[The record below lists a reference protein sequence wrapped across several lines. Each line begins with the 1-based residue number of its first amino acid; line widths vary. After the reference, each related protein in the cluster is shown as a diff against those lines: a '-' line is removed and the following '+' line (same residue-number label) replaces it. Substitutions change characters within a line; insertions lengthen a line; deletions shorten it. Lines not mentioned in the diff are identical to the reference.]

1 MKGIRRAAAMCLTMT
16 LAVSTLFGNTAW
28 ADMPQKTERKKCVH
42 VHTEECYGEPDEE
55 ATSSQIG
62 EEPTECTH
70 VCTVESGCI
79 RNTAVSSG
87 TNEDDSETGPDE
99 EETNDQKD
107 SADKAENG
115 GKQKDSAD
123 KAEDDEKQEDAPSV
137 STPSDMEDTAVPGGT
152 VIPAVKSQIF
162 SWSWYDPEENLL
174 DGKLELN
181 GVTEEAQPSFEEVT
195 EYLPEAII
203 AQVGEK
209 SEVGGE
215 GEEKLLITGWT
226 CSEYVQDEEGRWP
239 LEGTYEFAAELP
251 EAYELAEDADAL
263 VVEVSVTGDQAALT
277 AVSGTAV
284 LHVSFK
290 AGKEAKDLYF
300 DGNNFSSYNNDVMD
314 LLKQNGIRV
323 TSSGKDRFQLIM
335 TKASIQNLQLSQ
347 GTWEIELNGSNV
359 LEGKGKYV
367 AGCGLRINDNVSATI
382 KAGTAPA
389 SLTAHNYPT
398 TGSSDGSCGI
408 QVAGSLTIESGTIEA
423 TAKAGSNSAPDSGA
437 ILVGTTGTLNI
448 NGGSVTAAGTGKK
461 GVYVRGNFQMTGG
474 SLTVTGSG
482 EPGIENV
489 GSFELSDGTIST
501 KSNSGGIGFLQGR
514 GSATIKAKELNTDR
528 LYINGDGSFTVAKG
542 GKVTSGSTTI
552 NSGTLTNAGEF
563 VSNGPFEKG
572 KYGTFNNTG
581 TISGS
586 GSLPDD
592 AKQTPDEIK
601 DYTKKISK
609 DYYKNMS
616 IDVPNLAAIQKPAN
630 AGNLQYELVEDTGS
644 DKGAGTIDKETGRLK
659 VTKAGVF
666 KIKVN
671 TQESGFYKEGEN
683 PVYITLTVNKAA
695 FPDSWNLTVTAASG
709 IYNGSKGYPAATI
722 STTGIPDGA
731 RYEYQLKNTNRTD
744 DLQEE
749 QWKSECPKIVN
760 VAESGQ
766 FVFVRVTVD
775 NYESKIFCSDNQ
787 TDITKRRFL
796 DTKVTLEPQT
806 VIYNGQSW
814 SPEIKV
820 VENWQGASGAEVDK
834 ADYTIQ
840 YWTYWTGTGNSEVT
854 ERKDAGTYTVHLIGQ
869 ENYTNESNGA
879 ILTIDKCKL
888 NARITGDSF
897 DKVYDGTTDI
907 TEEQNLSVQLYSDS
921 GIPDSQDVRA
931 DQVNLAYQSADVGE
945 HDIEAANITLAGD
958 NAKNYELTEN
968 SASVKGS
975 IIARDFASMTVSADP
990 LTYNGTEQKPQIL
1003 ASVETGLSNVSPD
1016 AVVFTYSKNGVD
1028 YQSEI
1033 PGFTDAG
1040 TYQVYVKAS
1049 MDNFNDAVK
1058 TVDVTVQQASSNS
1071 GSHSGGG
1078 KDSGGK
1084 DSSGKGSSGKGSS
1097 GKSSSGSSG
1106 TVTKDSQ
1113 KGYRSEEQG
1122 VITGASNQAV
1132 NDGYSHWIKDARGW
1146 WLRYS
1151 DGTWPMGNTGAFHW
1165 EKVNGRWWA
1174 FGADGYLSTGWL
1186 YDTLYQGWFYM
1197 DENQGM
1203 LTGWQFINGKW
1214 YYLNPSHDGS
1224 AGIMYSNRRTPD
1236 GWYVKEDGSWD
1247 EEAGR

>member
-1 MKGIRRAAAMCLTMT
+1 MKGIRRAAAVCLTMT

-79 RNTAVSSG
+79 RNTAASSG
-87 TNEDDSETGPDE
+87 TNEDDSETGPDD

-107 SADKAENG
+107 SADKAEN
-115 GKQKDSAD
+115 
-123 KAEDDEKQEDAPSV
+123 APSV
-137 STPSDMEDTAVPGGT
+137 STPSDMEDTTVPGGT

-174 DGKLELN
+174 DGKLELS

-203 AQVGEK
+203 AQVGEE
-209 SEVGGE
+209 SEAGK
-215 GEEKLLITGWT
+215 EEKLPITGWS
-226 CSEYVQDEEGRWP
+226 CNEYVQDEEGCWP

-251 EAYELAEDADAL
+251 EVYELAEDAEAL
-263 VVEVSVTGDQAALT
+263 VVEVSVTGDQAAMPVYDYNNVVLNVNFEEGEPPKGL
-277 AVSGTAV
+277 AYDESG
-284 LHVSFK
+284 
-290 AGKEAKDLYF
+290 
-300 DGNNFSSYNNDVMD
+300 FSSLNDDVMN
-314 LLKQNGIRV
+314 LLNDRGIEV
-323 TSSGKDRFQLIM
+323 TNSGENSFRLIM
-335 TKASIQNLQLSQ
+335 TDATTIQNLELSR
-347 GTWEIELNGSNV
+347 GTWEIVLNGSNV
-359 LEGKGKYV
+359 LEGKGKGV
-367 AGCGLRINDNVSATI
+367 GGVGLKIKENVRATI
-382 KAGTAPA
+382 KEGTAPA
-389 SLTAHNYPT
+389 SLTAKNYPT
-398 TGSSDGSCGI
+398 TGTSSDGSSGI
-408 QVAGSLTIESGTIEA
+408 AVEGNLTIESGTIEA
-423 TAKAGSNSAPDSGA
+423 TADGGKNSASFSGG
-437 ILVGTTGTLNI
+437 IVVGTRGILNI
-448 NGGSVTAAGTGKK
+448 TGGAVTAAGTGKN
-461 GVYVRGNFQMTGG
+461 GVFVRGNFRMKGG
-474 SLTVTGSG
+474 SLTATGSG
-482 EPGIENV
+482 KPGIENE
-489 GSFELSDGTIST
+489 GTFELSGGTIST

-514 GSATIKAKELNTDR
+514 GSVTIKANELNTDR
-528 LYINGDGSFTVAKG
+528 LNITGNSSFTVARG
-542 GKVTSGSTTI
+542 GKVTSGSTII
-552 NSGTLTNAGEF
+552 NSGTLTNEGEF
-563 VSNGPFEKG
+563 VSNGPFVKEENG
-572 KYGTFNNTG
+572 RFINTG
-581 TISGS
+581 TISGN

-592 AKQTPDEIK
+592 AKQTPDPIT
-601 DYTKKISK
+601 DYTAKISEN
-609 DYYKNMS
+609 YKENMS
-616 IDVPNLAAIQKPAN
+616 INVPSLAGIHKPVN
-630 AGNLQYELVEDTGS
+630 AGNLQYELAEYTGS
-644 DKGAGTIDKETGRLK
+644 DKGEGTINEETGQLTVK
-659 VTKAGVF
+659 KAGVF

-671 TQESGFYKEGEN
+671 TQASGLYEAGKN

-695 FPDSWNLTVTAASG
+695 FPDHWNLIVTATSG
-709 IYNGSKGYPAATI
+709 IYNGSKGYPAAAI
-722 STTGIPDGA
+722 SASSIPSGA
-731 RYEYQLKNTNRTD
+731 RYEYQLKRTNSTD
-744 DLQEE
+744 DLQED

-760 VAESGQ
+760 VAESDQ
-766 FVFVRVTVD
+766 YVFVRVTVD
-775 NYESKIFCSDNQ
+775 NYKPKIFCSGNQ
-787 TDITKRRFL
+787 TNITKRNFT
-796 DTKVTLEPQT
+796 DTKVTLEPET

-814 SPEIKV
+814 SPKIKV
-820 VENWQGASGAEVDK
+820 VENWQEASGDSVDR
-834 ADYTIQ
+834 ADYIIQ
-840 YWTYWTGTGNSEVT
+840 YWTYWTGTDNMIVT
-854 ERKDAGTYTVHLIGQ
+854 ERKDAGTYTVHLLGQ
-869 ENYTNESNGA
+869 GNYTYESNTA
-879 ILTIDKCKL
+879 IFTIDKCKL

-921 GIPDSQDVRA
+921 GTPDSQDVRA

-945 HDIEAANITLAGD
+945 HNIEAANITLAGD

-968 SASVKGS
+968 STSIKGS
-975 IIARDFASMTVSADP
+975 IVARDFASMTVSADP
-990 LTYNGTEQKPQIL
+990 LTYNGTEQKPQIH

-1058 TVDVTVQQASSNS
+1058 TVNVTVQQAPSSS

-1078 KDSGGK
+1078 
-1084 DSSGKGSSGKGSS
+1084 GKGSS

-1174 FGADGYLSTGWL
+1174 FGAEGYLSTGWI

-1214 YYLNPSHDGS
+1214 YYLNSNQDGS
-1224 AGIMYSNRRTPD
+1224 AGIMYSKRRTPD

>member
-1 MKGIRRAAAMCLTMT
+1 
-16 LAVSTLFGNTAW
+16 
-28 ADMPQKTERKKCVH
+28 MPQKTERKKCVH

-79 RNTAVSSG
+79 RNTAASSG
-87 TNEDDSETGPDE
+87 TNEDDSETGPDD
-99 EETNDQKD
+99 EETND
-107 SADKAENG
+107 
-115 GKQKDSAD
+115 QKDSAD

-137 STPSDMEDTAVPGGT
+137 STPSDMEDTTVPGGT

-174 DGKLELN
+174 DGKLELS

-195 EYLPEAII
+195 EYLPEAIV
-203 AQVGEK
+203 AQVGEE
-209 SEVGGE
+209 SEAGK
-215 GEEKLLITGWT
+215 EEKLSITGWS
-226 CSEYVQDEEGRWP
+226 CNEYVQDEEGRWP

-251 EAYELAEDADAL
+251 EAYELAEDAEAL

-277 AVSGTAV
+277 VYNPNNVV
-284 LHVSFK
+284 LNVNFEKGEPS
-290 AGKEAKDLYF
+290 KDLAY
-300 DGNNFSSYNNDVMD
+300 DESGFSSLNNNVMN
-314 LLKQNGIRV
+314 LLNDRGIEV
-323 TSSGKDRFQLIM
+323 TNSGENSFQLRM
-335 TKASIQNLQLSQ
+335 TNATTIQNLELSR
-347 GTWEIELNGSNV
+347 GTWEIVLNGSNV
-359 LEGKGKYV
+359 LEGKGKGV
-367 AGCGLRINDNVSATI
+367 GGVGLKIKENVRATI
-382 KAGTAPA
+382 KEGTAPA
-389 SLTAHNYPT
+389 SLTAKNSPT
-398 TGSSDGSCGI
+398 TGTSRDGSSGI
-408 QVAGSLTIESGTIEA
+408 AVEGNLTIESGTIEA
-423 TAKAGSNSAPDSGA
+423 TADGGENSASFSGGIVVGSN
-437 ILVGTTGTLNI
+437 GTLNI
-448 NGGSVTAAGTGKK
+448 NGGAVTAAGTGKN
-461 GVYVRGNFQMTGG
+461 GVFVRGNFRMKGG
-474 SLTVTGSG
+474 SLTATGSRK
-482 EPGIENV
+482 PGIENE
-489 GSFELSDGTIST
+489 GTFELLGGTIST
-501 KSNSGGIGFLQGR
+501 KSNSGGIGFLQGL
-514 GSATIKAKELNTDR
+514 GSVTIKANELNTDR
-528 LYINGDGSFTVAKG
+528 LNITGNSSFTVARG
-542 GKVTSGSTTI
+542 GKVTSESTII
-552 NSGTLTNAGEF
+552 NSGTLTNEGEF
-563 VSNGPFEKG
+563 VSNGPFVKEENG
-572 KYGTFNNTG
+572 RFINNG
-581 TISGS
+581 TISGT
-586 GSLPDD
+586 GSLPDGV
-592 AKQTPDEIK
+592 KQIPDTITVRKTEIIA
-601 DYTKKISK
+601 DYRN
-609 DYYKNMS
+609 NML
-616 IDVPNLAAIQKPAN
+616 IDVPSLAGIHQPDR
-630 AGNLQYELVEDTGS
+630 AGNLQYELAEYTGS
-644 DKGAGTIDKETGRLK
+644 DKGEGTIDKESGQLK
-659 VTKAGVF
+659 VDRAGVF
-666 KIKVN
+666 KIEVN
-671 TQESGFYKEGEN
+671 TQESGFYKAGEN
-683 PVYITLTVNKAA
+683 PVCITLTVNKAK
-695 FPDSWNLTVTAASG
+695 FPDSWNLSVTAASDEYRG
-709 IYNGSKGYPAATI
+709 AQGYPAAFI
-722 STTGIPDGA
+722 SASGIPSGA
-731 RYEYQLKNTNRTD
+731 RYEYQLKSTSSTD
-744 DLQEE
+744 DLQED

-775 NYESKIFCSDNQ
+775 NYKSKVFCSGNP
-787 TDITKRRFL
+787 TSIIKRRFA
-796 DTKVTLEPQT
+796 DTKVTLEPET

-820 VENWQGASGAEVDK
+820 VENWQGASEDEVDK
-834 ADYTIQ
+834 ADYTIKD
-840 YWTYWTGTGNSEVT
+840 WTYWTGTDNRIVK
-854 ERKDAGTYTVHLIGQ
+854 ERKDAGTYTVHLLGQ
-869 ENYTNESNGA
+869 GNYKNESNTA
-879 ILTIDKCKL
+879 IFTIDKCKL
-888 NARITGDSF
+888 NARITGGSF

-921 GIPDSQDVRA
+921 GTPDSQDVRA

-945 HDIEAANITLAGD
+945 HNIEAANITLAGD

-968 SASVKGS
+968 SASIKGS

-990 LTYNGTEQKPQIL
+990 LTYNGTEQKPQIH

-1049 MDNFNDAVK
+1049 MANFNDAVK
-1058 TVDVTVQQASSNS
+1058 TVDVTIQQASSNS

-1078 KDSGGK
+1078 KGSG
-1084 DSSGKGSSGKGSS
+1084 GKGSSGKGSS

-1132 NDGYSHWIKDARGW
+1132 NDGYSHWMKDARGW

>member
-1 MKGIRRAAAMCLTMT
+1 MKGIRRAAAVCLTMT

-79 RNTAVSSG
+79 RNTAASSG
-87 TNEDDSETGPDE
+87 TNEDDSETGPDD

-107 SADKAENG
+107 SADKAEN
-115 GKQKDSAD
+115 
-123 KAEDDEKQEDAPSV
+123 APSV
-137 STPSDMEDTAVPGGT
+137 STPSDMEDTTVPGGT

-174 DGKLELN
+174 DGKLELS

-203 AQVGEK
+203 AQVGEE
-209 SEVGGE
+209 SEAGK
-215 GEEKLLITGWT
+215 EEKLPITGWS
-226 CSEYVQDEEGRWP
+226 CNEYVQDEEGRWP
-239 LEGTYEFAAELP
+239 LEGTYEFKAELP
-251 EAYELAEDADAL
+251 EGYELAEGVDAL

-284 LHVSFK
+284 LNVNFESGKSFK
-290 AGKEAKDLYF
+290 SLYY
-300 DGNNFSSYNNDVMD
+300 DGENFSSVNNDVMD
-314 LLKQNGIRV
+314 LLNDCGIRV
-323 TSSGKDRFQLIM
+323 TSLGENSFRLIM
-335 TKASIQNLQLSQ
+335 TGASIQNLQLSQ
-347 GTWEIELNGSNV
+347 GTWEIVLNGSNV
-359 LEGKGKYV
+359 LEGKGKDV
-367 AGCGLRINDNVSATI
+367 SGCGLRINEHVSATI
-382 KAGTAPA
+382 KAGKAPA
-389 SLTAHNYPT
+389 SLTAKNSPT
-398 TGSSDGSCGI
+398 KGTSNDGSSGI
-408 QVAGSLTIESGTIEA
+408 AVAGNLTIESGTTIEA
-423 TAKAGSNSAPDSGA
+423 TADAAGKNSAPDSGA
-437 ILVGTTGTLNI
+437 IVVGSKGTLNI
-448 NGGSVTAAGTGKK
+448 NGGSVTAAGTGKN
-461 GVYVRGNFQMTGG
+461 GVHVRGGG
-474 SLTVTGSG
+474 EFRMAGGRLTVTGSG
-482 EPGIENV
+482 KPVIENV
-489 GSFELSDGTIST
+489 GNFNLSGGTIST
-501 KSNSGGIGFLQGR
+501 KSNSDGIGFLQSG
-514 GSATIKAKELNTDR
+514 GSATIQAQELITDR
-528 LYINGDGSFTVAKG
+528 LYINSSFTVASG
-542 GKVTSGSTTI
+542 GKVTSGSTI
-552 NSGTLTNAGEF
+552 IDSGTLTNEGEF
-563 VSNGPFEKG
+563 VSNGPFVKKEN
-572 KYGTFNNTG
+572 GTFINKG
-581 TISGS
+581 TISGN

-592 AKQTPDEIK
+592 AKQTPDPITVYTAEI
-601 DYTKKISK
+601 SEN
-609 DYYKNMS
+609 YKENMS
-616 IDVPNLAAIQKPAN
+616 INVPSLAGIHKPVN
-630 AGNLQYELVEDTGS
+630 AGNLQYELAEYTGS
-644 DKGAGTIDKETGRLK
+644 DKGEGTINEETGQLTVK
-659 VTKAGVF
+659 KAGVF

-671 TQESGFYKEGEN
+671 TQASGLYEAGEK

-695 FPDSWNLTVTAASG
+695 FPASWNLIVTATSG

-722 STTGIPDGA
+722 STTDIPDGA
-731 RYEYQLKNTNRTD
+731 RYEYQLKSTNSTD
-744 DLQEE
+744 DLQEDKWE
-749 QWKSECPKIVN
+749 SKCPKIVN

-766 FVFVRVTVD
+766 FVFVRVTVN
-775 NYESKIFCSDNQ
+775 NYESKVFCSDNR
-787 TDITKRRFL
+787 TSITERRFA
-796 DTKVTLEPQT
+796 DTKVTLEPEN

-814 SPEIKV
+814 NPEIKV
-820 VENWQGASGAEVDK
+820 VENWQGASRDEVNK
-834 ADYTIQ
+834 ADYTIK
-840 YWTYWTGTGNSEVT
+840 YWTYWTGTDNSIVT
-854 ERKDAGTYTVHLIGQ
+854 ERKDAGTYTVYLMGLG
-869 ENYTNESNGA
+869 NYTDELNTA
-879 ILTIDKCKL
+879 IFTIDKCKL
-888 NARITGDSF
+888 NARIIGGSF

-907 TEEQNLSVQLYSDS
+907 REEQNLSVQLYSDS
-921 GIPDSQDVRA
+921 GTPDSQDVRA

-945 HDIEAANITLAGD
+945 HNIEAANITLAGD

-968 SASVKGS
+968 STSIKGN
-975 IIARDFASMTVSADP
+975 IVARDFASMTVSADP
-990 LTYNGTEQKPQIL
+990 LTYNGTEQKPQIH

-1049 MDNFNDAVK
+1049 MANFNDAVK
-1058 TVDVTVQQASSNS
+1058 TVNVTVQKVSSSS

-1078 KDSGGK
+1078 
-1084 DSSGKGSSGKGSS
+1084 GKGSS

-1132 NDGYSHWIKDARGW
+1132 KDGSSHWIKDARGW

-1174 FGADGYLSTGWL
+1174 FGAEGYLSTGWI

-1214 YYLNPSHDGS
+1214 YYLNPNQDGS

>member
-1 MKGIRRAAAMCLTMT
+1 MKDIRRAAAVCLTMT

-79 RNTAVSSG
+79 RNTASSSG
-87 TNEDDSETGPDE
+87 TNEDDSETGPDD
-99 EETNDQKD
+99 EETND
-107 SADKAENG
+107 
-115 GKQKDSAD
+115 QKDSAD

-137 STPSDMEDTAVPGGT
+137 STPSDMEDTTVPSGT

-162 SWSWYDPEENLL
+162 SWSWYDLEENLL
-174 DGKLELN
+174 DGRLELS
-181 GVTEEAQPSFEEVT
+181 GVTEESQPSFEEVA
-195 EYLPEAII
+195 EYLPQAII
-203 AQVGEK
+203 AQVGEE

-215 GEEKLLITGWT
+215 EEGKIPITGWN
-226 CSEYVQDEEGRWP
+226 CNEYVQDEEGRWP

-251 EAYELAEDADAL
+251 EAYELAEDVDAL
-263 VVEVSVTGDQAALT
+263 VVEVSVTGDQVAMPV
-277 AVSGTAV
+277 VSGTPV
-284 LHVSFK
+284 LHVSFNSGEDSK
-290 AGKEAKDLYF
+290 SLYF
-300 DGNNFSSYNNDVMD
+300 DDHNFSSVNNDVMD
-314 LLKQNGIRV
+314 LLNDHGIEV
-323 TSSGKDRFQLIM
+323 TSSGENSFQLRM
-335 TKASIQNLQLSQ
+335 TNATIQNLELSR
-347 GTWEIELNGSNV
+347 GTWEIVLNGRNV
-359 LEGKGKYV
+359 LEGKGKGFS
-367 AGCGLRINDNVSATI
+367 GCGLRINDWTSATI
-382 KAGTAPA
+382 KAEPESA
-389 SLTAHNYPT
+389 SLKVQNYPT
-398 TGSSDGSCGI
+398 KKTRDDTSSAI
-408 QVAGSLTIESGTIEA
+408 VVAGSLTIESGTIEA
-423 TAKAGSNSAPDSGA
+423 AADAEQNSDPVSGA
-437 ILVGTTGTLNI
+437 IVVQRKGALNI
-448 NGGSVTAAGTGKK
+448 NGGSVTAAGTHKN
-461 GVYVRGNFQMTGG
+461 GVYVLGNFQMSGG
-474 SLTVTGSG
+474 RLTVTGSG
-482 EPGIENV
+482 KPGIENV
-489 GSFELSDGTIST
+489 GDFNLSDGTISA
-501 KSNSGGIGFLQGR
+501 KSNSGGIGFLQRG
-514 GSATIKAKELNTDR
+514 GSATIQAKELNTDR
-528 LYINGDGSFTVAKG
+528 LYINGNSSFTVARR

-552 NSGTLTNAGEF
+552 NSGTLTNEGEF
-563 VSNGPFEKG
+563 VSNGPFVKEKD
-572 KYGTFNNTG
+572 GTFINTG

-592 AKQTPDEIK
+592 AKQTPDPITG
-601 DYTKKISK
+601 YTAKISEN
-609 DYYKNMS
+609 YKENMS
-616 IDVPNLAAIQKPAN
+616 IDVKNLAAIQKPVK
-630 AGNLQYELVEDTGS
+630 AGNLQYELTEYTGS
-644 DKGAGTIDKETGRLK
+644 DKGEGTIDKETGHLT

-671 TQESGFYKEGEN
+671 TQASGFYKAGEN
-683 PVYITLTVNKAA
+683 PVDITLTVNKAK

-709 IYNGSKGYPAATI
+709 EYRGAQGYPAAAI
-722 STTGIPDGA
+722 SASGIPKGA
-731 RYEYQLKNTNRTD
+731 GYEYQLKRTKSTD
-744 DLQEE
+744 DLHED
-749 QWKSECPKIVN
+749 QWKSKCPKIVN

-775 NYESKIFCSDNQ
+775 NYESKIFCSGNQ
-787 TDITKRRFL
+787 TNITKRSFT
-796 DTKVTLEPQT
+796 DTKVTLEPET
-806 VIYNGQSW
+806 VIYNGQSRN
-814 SPEIKV
+814 PEIKV
-820 VENWQGASGAEVDK
+820 VENWQGASGDEVDK
-834 ADYTIQ
+834 ADYTIKD
-840 YWTYWTGTGNSEVT
+840 WTYWTGTDNRIVK
-854 ERKDAGTYTVHLIGQ
+854 ERKNAGTYTVSLLGQ
-869 ENYTNESNGA
+869 GNYTNESNKA

-888 NARITGDSF
+888 NARITGNSF

-907 TEEQNLSVQLYSDS
+907 REEQNLSVQLYSDS
-921 GIPDSQDVRA
+921 GTPDSQDVRA

-945 HDIEAANITLAGD
+945 HNIEAANITLAGD

-968 SASVKGS
+968 STSIKGN
-975 IIARDFASMTVSADP
+975 IVARDFASMTVSADS
-990 LTYNGTEQKPQIL
+990 LTYNGTEQKPQIH

-1058 TVDVTVQQASSNS
+1058 TVNVTVQQAPSSS

-1084 DSSGKGSSGKGSS
+1084 DSGGKGSS
-1097 GKSSSGSSG
+1097 GKSSSVSSG

-1174 FGADGYLSTGWL
+1174 FGAEGYLSTGWI

-1214 YYLNPSHDGS
+1214 YYLNSNQDGS
-1224 AGIMYSNRRTPD
+1224 AGIMYSKRRTPD

>member
-1 MKGIRRAAAMCLTMT
+1 MKSIRRAAAMCLTMT
-16 LAVSTLFGNTAW
+16 VAVSTLFGNTAW
-28 ADMPQKTERKKCVH
+28 ADMPQKTEKKKCVH

-79 RNTAVSSG
+79 RNTAASSG
-87 TNEDDSETGPDE
+87 TNEDDSETGPDD

-107 SADKAENG
+107 SADKAENA
-115 GKQKDSAD
+115 S
-123 KAEDDEKQEDAPSV
+123 SV
-137 STPSDMEDTAVPGGT
+137 STPSDMENTTIPGGT

-162 SWSWYDPEENLL
+162 SWSWYDLEENLL
-174 DGKLELN
+174 DGRLELS
-181 GVTEEAQPSFEEVT
+181 GVTEESQPSFEEVA
-195 EYLPEAII
+195 EYLPQAII
-203 AQVGEK
+203 AQVGEE

-215 GEEKLLITGWT
+215 EEGKIPITGWN
-226 CSEYVQDEEGRWP
+226 CNEYVQDEEGRWP

-251 EAYELAEDADAL
+251 EAYELAEDVDAL
-263 VVEVSVTGDQAALT
+263 VVEVSVTGDQVAMPV
-277 AVSGTAV
+277 VSGTPV
-284 LHVSFK
+284 LHVSFNSGEDSK
-290 AGKEAKDLYF
+290 SLYF
-300 DGNNFSSYNNDVMD
+300 DDHNFSSVNNDVMD
-314 LLKQNGIRV
+314 LLNDHGIEV
-323 TSSGKDRFQLIM
+323 TSSGENSFQLRM
-335 TKASIQNLQLSQ
+335 TNATIQNLELSR
-347 GTWEIELNGSNV
+347 GTWEIVLNGRNV
-359 LEGKGKYV
+359 LEGKGKGFS
-367 AGCGLRINDNVSATI
+367 GCGLRINDWTSATI
-382 KAGTAPA
+382 KAEPESA
-389 SLTAHNYPT
+389 SLKVQNYPT
-398 TGSSDGSCGI
+398 KKTRDDTSSAI
-408 QVAGSLTIESGTIEA
+408 VVAGSLTIESGTIEA
-423 TAKAGSNSAPDSGA
+423 AADAEQNSDPVSGA
-437 ILVGTTGTLNI
+437 IVVQRKGALNI
-448 NGGSVTAAGTGKK
+448 NGGSVTAAGTHKN
-461 GVYVRGNFQMTGG
+461 GVYVLGNFQMSGG
-474 SLTVTGSG
+474 RLTVTGSG
-482 EPGIENV
+482 KPGIENV
-489 GSFELSDGTIST
+489 GDFNLSDGTISA
-501 KSNSGGIGFLQGR
+501 KSNSGGIGFLQRG
-514 GSATIKAKELNTDR
+514 GSATIQAKELNTDR
-528 LYINGDGSFTVAKG
+528 LYINGNSSFTVARR

-552 NSGTLTNAGEF
+552 NSGTLTNEGEF
-563 VSNGPFEKG
+563 VSNGPFVKEKD
-572 KYGTFNNTG
+572 GTFINTG

-592 AKQTPDEIK
+592 AKQTPDPITG
-601 DYTKKISK
+601 YTAKISEN
-609 DYYKNMS
+609 YKENMS
-616 IDVPNLAAIQKPAN
+616 IDVKNLAAIQKPVK
-630 AGNLQYELVEDTGS
+630 AGNLQYELTEYTGS
-644 DKGAGTIDKETGRLK
+644 DKGEGTIDKETGHLT

-671 TQESGFYKEGEN
+671 TQASGFYKAGEN
-683 PVYITLTVNKAA
+683 PVDITLTVNKAK

-709 IYNGSKGYPAATI
+709 EYRGAQGYPAAAI
-722 STTGIPDGA
+722 SASGIPKGA
-731 RYEYQLKNTNRTD
+731 GYEYQLKRTKSTD
-744 DLQEE
+744 DLHED
-749 QWKSECPKIVN
+749 QWKSKCPKIVN

-775 NYESKIFCSDNQ
+775 NYESKIFCSGNQ
-787 TDITKRRFL
+787 TNITKRSFT
-796 DTKVTLEPQT
+796 DTKVTLEPET
-806 VIYNGQSW
+806 VIYNGQSRN
-814 SPEIKV
+814 PEIKV
-820 VENWQGASGAEVDK
+820 VENWQGASGDEVDK
-834 ADYTIQ
+834 ADYTIKD
-840 YWTYWTGTGNSEVT
+840 WTYWTGTDNRIVK
-854 ERKDAGTYTVHLIGQ
+854 ERKNAGTYTVSLLGQ
-869 ENYTNESNGA
+869 GNYTNESNKA

-888 NARITGDSF
+888 NARITGNSF

-907 TEEQNLSVQLYSDS
+907 REEQNLSVQLYSDS
-921 GIPDSQDVRA
+921 GTPDSQDVRA

-945 HDIEAANITLAGD
+945 HNIEAANITLAGD

-968 SASVKGS
+968 STSIKGN
-975 IIARDFASMTVSADP
+975 IVARDFASMTVSADS
-990 LTYNGTEQKPQIL
+990 LTYNGTEQKPQIH

-1058 TVDVTVQQASSNS
+1058 TVNVTVQQAPSSS

-1084 DSSGKGSSGKGSS
+1084 DSGGKGSS
-1097 GKSSSGSSG
+1097 GKSSSVSSG

-1174 FGADGYLSTGWL
+1174 FGAEGYLSTGWI

-1214 YYLNPSHDGS
+1214 YYLNSNQDGS
-1224 AGIMYSNRRTPD
+1224 AGIMYSKRRTPD

>member
-1 MKGIRRAAAMCLTMT
+1 MKGIRRAAAVCLTMT

-28 ADMPQKTERKKCVH
+28 ADMPQKMEKKKCVH

-70 VCTVESGCI
+70 VCSVESGCI

-87 TNEDDSETGPDE
+87 MNEDDSETGPDD
-99 EETNDQKD
+99 EETNDQK
-107 SADKAENG
+107 N
-115 GKQKDSAD
+115 SAD
-123 KAEDDEKQEDAPSV
+123 KAEDDEKQENAPSV
-137 STPSDMEDTAVPGGT
+137 STPSDMEDTTVPGGT

-174 DGKLELN
+174 DGKLELS

-203 AQVGEK
+203 AQI
-209 SEVGGE
+209 
-215 GEEKLLITGWT
+215 GEESKAGKEGKLPITGWT
-226 CSEYVQDEEGRWP
+226 CNEYVQDEEGRWP

-251 EAYELAEDADAL
+251 EAYELAEDVEAP

-277 AVSGTAV
+277 AYDPRNVV
-284 LHVSFK
+284 LNVNFIEGETFK
-290 AGKEAKDLYF
+290 SLAYNGSE
-300 DGNNFSSYNNDVMD
+300 FSSYKNDVMN
-314 LLKQNGIRV
+314 LLNQNGITV
-323 TSSGKDRFQLIM
+323 TSLGNDSFQLIM
-335 TKASIQNLQLSQ
+335 TNASIQNLELSR
-347 GTWEIELNGSNV
+347 GTWKIVLNESNV
-359 LEGKGKYV
+359 LKGKGTEV
-367 AGCGLRINDNVSATI
+367 GGVGLKIKENVRATI
-382 KAGTAPA
+382 KAGTASA
-389 SLTAHNYPT
+389 SLTVKNSPT
-398 TGSSDGSCGI
+398 TSTSRDASSGI
-408 QVAGSLTIESGTIEA
+408 VVAGSLTIESGTIEA
-423 TAKAGSNSAPDSGA
+423 AAYAEQNSEPVSGA
-437 ILVGTTGTLNI
+437 IVVQSNGTLNI
-448 NGGSVTAAGTGKK
+448 NGGSVTATGTHKN
-461 GVYVRGNFQMTGG
+461 GVYVLNNFQMTGG
-474 SLTVTGSG
+474 SLKVTGSG
-482 EPGIENV
+482 KPGIENV
-489 GSFELSDGTIST
+489 GSFELSGGTIST
-501 KSNSGGIGFLQGR
+501 KSNSDGIGFLQGR
-514 GSATIKAKELNTDR
+514 GSVTIKAKELNTDR
-528 LYINGDGSFTVAKG
+528 LYITGDSSFTVASV
-542 GKVTSGSTTI
+542 GKVTSESTII
-552 NSGTLTNAGEF
+552 NSGTLINEGEF
-563 VSNGPFEKG
+563 VSNGPFVKNEKG
-572 KYGTFNNTG
+572 TFINKG

-592 AKQTPDEIK
+592 AKQTPDPITVYTAEI
-601 DYTKKISK
+601 SEN
-609 DYYKNMS
+609 YKENRS
-616 IDVPNLAAIQKPAN
+616 IDVKNLAAIQKPVK
-630 AGNLQYELVEDTGS
+630 AGNLQYELAEYTGS
-644 DKGAGTIDKETGRLK
+644 DKGEGTIDKETGHLT

-671 TQESGFYKEGEN
+671 TQASGFYKAGEN
-683 PVYITLTVNKAA
+683 PVDITLTVNKAA
-695 FPDSWNLTVTAASG
+695 FPDHWNLIVTAASG
-709 IYNGSKGYPAATI
+709 IYNGSKGYPAADI
-722 STTGIPDGA
+722 SASSIPSDA
-731 RYEYQLKNTNRTD
+731 KYEYQLKSTNRKD
-744 DLQEE
+744 DLQED

-760 VAESGQ
+760 VAESDQ
-766 FVFVRVTVD
+766 YVFVRVTVD
-775 NYESKIFCSDNQ
+775 NYKPKIFCSGNQ
-787 TDITKRRFL
+787 TNITKRNFT
-796 DTKVTLEPQT
+796 DTKVTLEPET

-814 SPEIKV
+814 SPKIKV
-820 VENWQGASGAEVDK
+820 VENWQETSGDEVNK
-834 ADYTIQ
+834 ADYTIK
-840 YWTYWTGTGNSEVT
+840 YWTYWTGTDNSIVR
-854 ERKDAGTYTVHLIGQ
+854 ERKDAGTYTVHLLGQ
-869 ENYTNESNGA
+869 GNYKNESNTA
-879 ILTIDKCKL
+879 IFTIDKCKL
-888 NARITGDSF
+888 NARITGYSF

-921 GIPDSQDVRA
+921 GTPDSQDVRA

-945 HDIEAANITLAGD
+945 HNIEAANITLAGD

-968 SASVKGS
+968 STSIKGN
-975 IIARDFASMTVSADP
+975 IVARDFASMTVSADP
-990 LTYNGTEQKPQIL
+990 LTYNGTEQKPQIH

-1016 AVVFTYSKNGVD
+1016 AVVFTYSKNGVG

-1049 MDNFNDAVK
+1049 MTNFNDAVK
-1058 TVDVTVQQASSNS
+1058 TVNVTVQQAPSSS

-1078 KDSGGK
+1078 
-1084 DSSGKGSSGKGSS
+1084 GKGSS

-1174 FGADGYLSTGWL
+1174 FGAEGYLSTGWI

-1214 YYLNPSHDGS
+1214 YYLNSNHDGS

>member
-1 MKGIRRAAAMCLTMT
+1 MKGIRRAAAVCLTMT

-107 SADKAENG
+107 SADKAENV
-115 GKQKDSAD
+115 
-123 KAEDDEKQEDAPSV
+123 PSV
-137 STPSDMEDTAVPGGT
+137 STPSDMEDTTVPSGT

-203 AQVGEK
+203 AQVGEE
-209 SEVGGE
+209 SEAGK
-215 GEEKLLITGWT
+215 EEKLPIAGWS
-226 CSEYVQDEEGRWP
+226 CNEYVQDEEGCWP

-251 EAYELAEDADAL
+251 EAYELAEDVETL
-263 VVEVSVTGDQAALT
+263 VVEVSVTGDQAAMP
-277 AVSGTAV
+277 VVNPYAV
-284 LHVSFK
+284 LNVSFNPSEGSK
-290 AGKEAKDLYF
+290 SLYF
-300 DGNNFSSYNNDVMD
+300 DGKNFSSVNSDVMK
-314 LLKQNGIRV
+314 LLNDNGIKVKV
-323 TSSGKDRFQLIM
+323 TSSGEDRFQLIM
-335 TKASIQNLQLSQ
+335 MNATIQNLELSR
-347 GTWEIELNGSNV
+347 GTWEIVLNGSNE
-359 LEGKGKYV
+359 LEGKGKDFS
-367 AGCGLRINDNVSATI
+367 GCGLRINDYVSATI
-382 KAGTAPA
+382 KAEPESA
-389 SLTAHNYPT
+389 SLKVQNYPT
-398 TGSSDGSCGI
+398 KKTSKDTSSGI
-408 QVAGSLTIESGTIEA
+408 VVAGSLTIESGTIEA
-423 TAKAGSNSAPDSGA
+423 AAYAEQNSEPVSGA
-437 ILVGTTGTLNI
+437 IVVQSNGTLNI
-448 NGGSVTAAGTGKK
+448 NGGSVTATGTHKN
-461 GVYVRGNFQMTGG
+461 GVYVLNNFQMTGG
-474 SLTVTGSG
+474 SLKVTGSG
-482 EPGIENV
+482 KPGIENV
-489 GSFELSDGTIST
+489 GSFELSGGTIST
-501 KSNSGGIGFLQGR
+501 KSNSDGIGFLQGR
-514 GSATIKAKELNTDR
+514 GSVTIKAKELNTDR
-528 LYINGDGSFTVAKG
+528 LYITGDSSFTVASV
-542 GKVTSGSTTI
+542 GKVTSESTII
-552 NSGTLTNAGEF
+552 NSGTLINEGEF
-563 VSNGPFEKG
+563 VSNGPFVKNEKG
-572 KYGTFNNTG
+572 TFINKG

-592 AKQTPDEIK
+592 AKQTPDPITVYTAEI
-601 DYTKKISK
+601 SEN
-609 DYYKNMS
+609 YKENRS
-616 IDVPNLAAIQKPAN
+616 IDVKNLAAIQKPVK
-630 AGNLQYELVEDTGS
+630 AGNLQYELAEYTGS
-644 DKGAGTIDKETGRLK
+644 DKGEGTIDKETGHLT

-671 TQESGFYKEGEN
+671 TQASGFYKAGEN
-683 PVYITLTVNKAA
+683 PVDITLTVNKAA
-695 FPDSWNLTVTAASG
+695 FPDHWNLIVTAASG
-709 IYNGSKGYPAATI
+709 IYNGSKGYPAADI
-722 STTGIPDGA
+722 SASSIPSDA
-731 RYEYQLKNTNRTD
+731 KYEYQLKSTNRKD
-744 DLQEE
+744 DLQED

-760 VAESGQ
+760 VAESDQ
-766 FVFVRVTVD
+766 YVFVRVTVD
-775 NYESKIFCSDNQ
+775 NYKPKIFCSGNQ
-787 TDITKRRFL
+787 TNITKRNFT
-796 DTKVTLEPQT
+796 DTKVTLEPET

-814 SPEIKV
+814 SPKIKV
-820 VENWQGASGAEVDK
+820 VENWQGASGNEVDT

-840 YWTYWTGTGNSEVT
+840 YWTYWTGTYNKEVT
-854 ERKDAGTYTVHLIGQ
+854 ERKDAGTYTVWLMGKNK
-869 ENYTNESNGA
+869 NYWANNTTASF
-879 ILTIDKCKL
+879 TIDKCKL
-888 NARITGDSF
+888 KARITGNSF

-921 GIPDSQDVRA
+921 STPDSQDVRA

-945 HDIEAANITLAGD
+945 HNIEAANITLAGD

-968 SASVKGS
+968 STSIKGN
-975 IIARDFASMTVSADP
+975 IVARDFASMTVSADP
-990 LTYNGTEQKPQIL
+990 LTYNGTEQKPQIH

-1049 MDNFNDAVK
+1049 MANFNDAVK
-1058 TVDVTVQQASSNS
+1058 TVNVTVQKVSSSS

-1078 KDSGGK
+1078 
-1084 DSSGKGSSGKGSS
+1084 GKGSS

-1174 FGADGYLSTGWL
+1174 FGAEGYLSTGWI

-1214 YYLNPSHDGS
+1214 YYLNSNQDGS
-1224 AGIMYSNRRTPD
+1224 AGIMYSKRRTPD

>member
-1 MKGIRRAAAMCLTMT
+1 MKGIRRAAAVCLTMT

-79 RNTAVSSG
+79 RNIAASSG
-87 TNEDDSETGPDE
+87 TNEDDSETGPDD

-107 SADKAENG
+107 SADKAEN
-115 GKQKDSAD
+115 
-123 KAEDDEKQEDAPSV
+123 APSV
-137 STPSDMEDTAVPGGT
+137 STPSDMEDTTVPGGT

-174 DGKLELN
+174 DGKLELS

-203 AQVGEK
+203 AQVGEE
-209 SEVGGE
+209 SEAGK
-215 GEEKLLITGWT
+215 EEKLPIAGWS
-226 CSEYVQDEEGRWP
+226 CNEYVQDEEGCWP

-251 EAYELAEDADAL
+251 EAYELAEDVETL
-263 VVEVSVTGDQAALT
+263 VVEVSVTGDQAAMP
-277 AVSGTAV
+277 VVNPYAV
-284 LHVSFK
+284 LNVSFNPSEGSK
-290 AGKEAKDLYF
+290 SLYF
-300 DGNNFSSYNNDVMD
+300 DGKNFSSVNSDVMK
-314 LLKQNGIRV
+314 LLNDNGIKVKV
-323 TSSGKDRFQLIM
+323 TSSGEDRFQLIM
-335 TKASIQNLQLSQ
+335 TNATIQNLELSR
-347 GTWEIELNGSNV
+347 GTWEIVLNGSNE
-359 LEGKGKYV
+359 LEGKGKDFS
-367 AGCGLRINDNVSATI
+367 GCGLRINDYVSATI
-382 KAGTAPA
+382 KAEPESA
-389 SLTAHNYPT
+389 SLKVQNYPT
-398 TGSSDGSCGI
+398 KKTSKDTSSGI
-408 QVAGSLTIESGTIEA
+408 VVAGSLTIESGTIEA
-423 TAKAGSNSAPDSGA
+423 AAYAEQNSEPVSGA
-437 ILVGTTGTLNI
+437 IVVQSKGTLNI
-448 NGGSVTAAGTGKK
+448 RGGSVTAAGTHKN
-461 GVYVRGNFQMTGG
+461 GVYVLNNFQMTGG
-474 SLTVTGSG
+474 SLKVTGSG
-482 EPGIENV
+482 KPGIENV
-489 GSFELSDGTIST
+489 GNFNLSGGTIST
-501 KSNSGGIGFLQGR
+501 KSNSDGIGFLQRG
-514 GSATIKAKELNTDR
+514 GSATIQAKELNTDR
-528 LYINGDGSFTVAKG
+528 LYINGNSSFTVARG
-542 GKVTSGSTTI
+542 GKVTSGSTRI
-552 NSGTLTNAGEF
+552 DSGTLINAGEF

-572 KYGTFNNTG
+572 TYGTFNNTG

-592 AKQTPDEIK
+592 VKQIPDNITVYTAEISA
-601 DYTKKISK
+601 DYR
-609 DYYKNMS
+609 DNMS
-616 IDVPNLAAIQKPAN
+616 INVQNLAAIQKPVN
-630 AGNLQYELVEDTGS
+630 AGNLQYELAEYTGS
-644 DKGAGTIDKETGRLK
+644 DKGEGTIDKETGLLT

-671 TQESGFYKEGEN
+671 TQASGFYKAGEN
-683 PVYITLTVNKAA
+683 PVCITLTVNKAK
-695 FPDSWNLTVTAASG
+695 FPASWNLIVTATSG

-722 STTGIPDGA
+722 STTDIPDGA
-731 RYEYQLKNTNRTD
+731 RYEYQLKSTKSTD
-744 DLQEE
+744 DLRED

-760 VAESGQ
+760 VAESDQ
-766 FVFVRVTVD
+766 FVFVRVTVN
-775 NYESKIFCSDNQ
+775 NYESKVFCSDNR
-787 TDITKRRFL
+787 TSITKRRFA
-796 DTKVTLEPQT
+796 DTKVTLEPEN

-814 SPEIKV
+814 EPKIKV
-820 VENWQGASGAEVDK
+820 VENWQGASRDEVDK
-834 ADYTIQ
+834 ADYTIKD
-840 YWTYWTGTGNSEVT
+840 WTYWTGTDNMIVK
-854 ERKDAGTYTVHLIGQ
+854 ERKNAGTYTVSLLGQ
-869 ENYTNESNGA
+869 GNYTNESNKA

-888 NARITGDSF
+888 NARITGNSF

-907 TEEQNLSVQLYSDS
+907 REEQNLSVQLYSDS
-921 GIPDSQDVRA
+921 GTPDSQDVRA

-945 HDIEAANITLAGD
+945 HNIEAANITLAGD

-968 SASVKGS
+968 STSIKGN
-975 IIARDFASMTVSADP
+975 IVARDFASMTVSADP
-990 LTYNGTEQKPQIL
+990 LTYNGTEQKPQIH

-1049 MDNFNDAVK
+1049 MANFNDAVK
-1058 TVDVTVQQASSNS
+1058 TVNVTVQKVSSSS

-1078 KDSGGK
+1078 KGSGGK
-1084 DSSGKGSSGKGSS
+1084 GSGGKGSS
-1097 GKSSSGSSG
+1097 GKSSSVSSG

-1174 FGADGYLSTGWL
+1174 FGAEGYLSTGWI

-1214 YYLNPSHDGS
+1214 YYLNSNQDGS
-1224 AGIMYSNRRTPD
+1224 AGIMYSKRRTPD

>member
-1 MKGIRRAAAMCLTMT
+1 MKDIRRAAAVCLTMT

-79 RNTAVSSG
+79 RNTASSSG
-87 TNEDDSETGPDE
+87 TNEDDSETGPDD
-99 EETNDQKD
+99 EETND
-107 SADKAENG
+107 
-115 GKQKDSAD
+115 QKDSAD

-137 STPSDMEDTAVPGGT
+137 STPSDMEDTTVPGGT

-174 DGKLELN
+174 DGKLELS

-195 EYLPEAII
+195 EYLPEAIV
-203 AQVGEK
+203 AQVGEE
-209 SEVGGE
+209 SEAGK
-215 GEEKLLITGWT
+215 EEKLSITGWS
-226 CSEYVQDEEGRWP
+226 CNEYVQDEEGRWP

-251 EAYELAEDADAL
+251 EAYELAEDAEAL

-277 AVSGTAV
+277 VYNPNNVVLNVNFEKGEPSKGLAYDESG
-284 LHVSFK
+284 
-290 AGKEAKDLYF
+290 
-300 DGNNFSSYNNDVMD
+300 FSSYKNDVMD
-314 LLKQNGIRV
+314 LLNQHNIRV
-323 TSSGKDRFQLIM
+323 TSLENDRFRLIM
-335 TKASIQNLQLSQ
+335 TGASIQNLELSR
-347 GTWEIELNGSNV
+347 GTWEIVLNGSNV
-359 LEGKGKYV
+359 LEGEGKGV
-367 AGCGLRINDNVSATI
+367 GGVGLKIKENVSATI
-382 KAGTAPA
+382 KEGTAPA
-389 SLTAHNYPT
+389 SLTAKNSPT
-398 TGSSDGSCGI
+398 TGTSRDGSSGI
-408 QVAGSLTIESGTIEA
+408 AVEGNLTIESGTIEA
-423 TAKAGSNSAPDSGA
+423 TAYAGNNSAPFSGG
-437 ILVGTTGTLNI
+437 IVVGKTGNLNI
-448 NGGSVTAAGTGKK
+448 RGGAVTATGTGKN
-461 GVYVRGNFQMTGG
+461 GVFVRGNFRMTGG
-474 SLTVTGSG
+474 SLTATGSG
-482 EPGIENV
+482 KPGIENE
-489 GSFELSDGTIST
+489 GTFELSGGTIST
-501 KSNSGGIGFLQGR
+501 KSNSGGIGFLQGL
-514 GSATIKAKELNTDR
+514 GSVTIKANELNTDR
-528 LYINGDGSFTVAKG
+528 LNITGNSSFTVARG
-542 GKVTSGSTTI
+542 GKVTSESTII
-552 NSGTLTNAGEF
+552 NSGTLTNEGEF
-563 VSNGPFEKG
+563 VSNGPFVKEENG
-572 KYGTFNNTG
+572 RFINNG
-581 TISGS
+581 TISGT
-586 GSLPDD
+586 GSLPDGV
-592 AKQTPDEIK
+592 KQTPDPITVYTAEI
-601 DYTKKISK
+601 SEN
-609 DYYKNMS
+609 YKENMS
-616 IDVPNLAAIQKPAN
+616 IDVKNLAAIQKPVK
-630 AGNLQYELVEDTGS
+630 AGNLQYELAEYTGS
-644 DKGAGTIDKETGRLK
+644 DKGEGTIDKETGHLT

-671 TQESGFYKEGEN
+671 TQASGFYKAGEN
-683 PVYITLTVNKAA
+683 PVDITLTVNKAA
-695 FPDSWNLTVTAASG
+695 FPDHWNLTVTAASDEYRG
-709 IYNGSKGYPAATI
+709 AQGYPAAAI
-722 STTGIPDGA
+722 SASGIPKGA
-731 RYEYQLKNTNRTD
+731 GYEYQLKRTKSTD
-744 DLQEE
+744 DLQEDK
-749 QWKSECPKIVN
+749 WKSECPKIVN

-775 NYESKIFCSDNQ
+775 NYESKVFCSGNP
-787 TDITKRRFL
+787 TSITQRKFA
-796 DTKVTLEPQT
+796 DTKVTLEPET

-820 VENWQGASGAEVDK
+820 VENWQGASEDEVDK
-834 ADYTIQ
+834 ADYIIQ
-840 YWTYWTGTGNSEVT
+840 DWTYWTGTDNSKVI
-854 ERKDAGTYTVHLIGQ
+854 ERKDAGTYTVHLLGQ
-869 ENYTNESNGA
+869 RNYKNESKQA

-907 TEEQNLSVQLYSDS
+907 REEQNLSVQLYSDS
-921 GIPDSQDVRA
+921 STPDSQDVRA

-968 SASVKGS
+968 SASIKGS

-990 LTYNGTEQKPQIL
+990 LTYNGTEQKPQIH

-1049 MDNFNDAVK
+1049 MANFNDAVK
-1058 TVDVTVQQASSNS
+1058 TVNVTVQQAPSSS

-1084 DSSGKGSSGKGSS
+1084 DSGGKGSGGKGSSGT
-1097 GKSSSGSSG
+1097 SSSVSSG

-1174 FGADGYLSTGWL
+1174 FGAEGYLSTGWI

-1214 YYLNPSHDGS
+1214 YYLNPNQDGS
-1224 AGIMYSNRRTPD
+1224 AGIMYSKRRTPD

>member
-1 MKGIRRAAAMCLTMT
+1 
-16 LAVSTLFGNTAW
+16 
-28 ADMPQKTERKKCVH
+28 
-42 VHTEECYGEPDEE
+42 
-55 ATSSQIG
+55 
-62 EEPTECTH
+62 
-70 VCTVESGCI
+70 
-79 RNTAVSSG
+79 
-87 TNEDDSETGPDE
+87 
-99 EETNDQKD
+99 
-107 SADKAENG
+107 
-115 GKQKDSAD
+115 
-123 KAEDDEKQEDAPSV
+123 
-137 STPSDMEDTAVPGGT
+137 MEDTTVPGGT

-162 SWSWYDPEENLL
+162 FWSWYDPEENLL

-181 GVTEEAQPSFEEVT
+181 GVTEESQPSFEEVT

-203 AQVGEK
+203 AQVGAE
-209 SEVGGE
+209 SEAGK
-215 GEEKLLITGWT
+215 EEKLPITGWS
-226 CSEYVQDEEGRWP
+226 CNEYVQDEEGRWP

-251 EAYELAEDADAL
+251 EAYELAESVDAL
-263 VVEVSVTGDQAALT
+263 VVQVSVTGDQAAMPVYDYQNVVLNVNFEEGEPPKGL
-277 AVSGTAV
+277 AYDESG
-284 LHVSFK
+284 
-290 AGKEAKDLYF
+290 
-300 DGNNFSSYNNDVMD
+300 FSSLNNDVMN
-314 LLKQNGIRV
+314 LLNDRGIKV
-323 TSSGKDRFQLIM
+323 TNSGENSFQLRM
-335 TKASIQNLQLSQ
+335 TNATTIQNLELSR
-347 GTWEIELNGSNV
+347 GTWEIVLNGSNV
-359 LEGKGKYV
+359 LEGKGKGVGGV
-367 AGCGLRINDNVSATI
+367 ALKIKENVSATI

-389 SLTAHNYPT
+389 SLTAKNSPT
-398 TGSSDGSCGI
+398 TGTSRDGSSGI
-408 QVAGSLTIESGTIEA
+408 AVEGNLTIESGTIEA
-423 TAKAGSNSAPDSGA
+423 TADGGENSASFSGGIVVGSN
-437 ILVGTTGTLNI
+437 GTLNI
-448 NGGSVTAAGTGKK
+448 NGGAVTAAGTGKN
-461 GVYVRGNFQMTGG
+461 GVFVRGNFRMKGG
-474 SLTVTGSG
+474 SLTATGSRK
-482 EPGIENV
+482 PGIENE
-489 GSFELSDGTIST
+489 GTFELSGGTIST

-514 GSATIKAKELNTDR
+514 GSVTIKANELNTDR
-528 LYINGDGSFTVAKG
+528 LNITGNSSFTVARG
-542 GKVTSGSTTI
+542 GKVTSGSTII
-552 NSGTLTNAGEF
+552 NSGTLTNEGEF
-563 VSNGPFEKG
+563 VSNGPFVKEKD
-572 KYGTFNNTG
+572 GTFINKG
-581 TISGS
+581 TISGN

-592 AKQTPDEIK
+592 LKQKPGNITVNQAEISAGYR
-601 DYTKKISK
+601 D
-609 DYYKNMS
+609 NRS
-616 IDVPNLAAIQKPAN
+616 IDVPSLAGIHQPDR
-630 AGNLQYELVEDTGS
+630 AGNLQYELAEYTGS
-644 DKGAGTIDKETGRLK
+644 DKGEGTINEKTGQLT

-666 KIKVN
+666 KIEVN
-671 TQESGFYKEGEN
+671 TQESGFYKAGEN
-683 PVYITLTVNKAA
+683 PVCITLTVNKAK
-695 FPDSWNLTVTAASG
+695 FPDSWNLSVTATSDEYRGAQ
-709 IYNGSKGYPAATI
+709 GYPAAAI
-722 STTGIPDGA
+722 SASGIPKGA
-731 RYEYQLKNTNRTD
+731 GYEYQLKRTKNTD
-744 DLQEE
+744 DLQED

-775 NYESKIFCSDNQ
+775 NYESKVFCSDNR
-787 TDITKRRFL
+787 TSITERRFA
-796 DTKVTLEPQT
+796 DTKVTLEPEN

-814 SPEIKV
+814 EPKIKV
-820 VENWQGASGAEVDK
+820 VENWQGASGDAVDR

-840 YWTYWTGTGNSEVT
+840 YWTYWTGTDNRIVT
-854 ERKDAGTYTVHLIGQ
+854 ERKDVGTYTVYLLGQ
-869 ENYTNESNGA
+869 RNYTNESKQA

-907 TEEQNLSVQLYSDS
+907 REEQNLSVQLYSDS
-921 GIPDSQDVRA
+921 GTPDSQDVRA

-968 SASVKGS
+968 STSIKGN
-975 IIARDFASMTVSADP
+975 IVARDFASMTVSADP
-990 LTYNGTEQKPQIL
+990 LTYNGTEQKPQIH

-1058 TVDVTVQQASSNS
+1058 TLNVTVQQAPSSS

-1078 KDSGGK
+1078 GKGGG
-1084 DSSGKGSSGKGSS
+1084 GKGSSGKGSS
-1097 GKSSSGSSG
+1097 GKSSSGSSS

-1174 FGADGYLSTGWL
+1174 FGAEGYLSTGWIH
-1186 YDTLYQGWFYM
+1186 DTLHQGWFYM

-1214 YYLNPSHDGS
+1214 YYLNPNQDGS
-1224 AGIMYSNRRTPD
+1224 AGIMYSKRRTPD

>member
-1 MKGIRRAAAMCLTMT
+1 MKGIRRAAAVCLTMT
-16 LAVSTLFGNTAW
+16 LAVSTLFGNTVW
-28 ADMPQKTERKKCVH
+28 ADMPQKTEKKKCVH

-79 RNTAVSSG
+79 RNTASSSG
-87 TNEDDSETGPDE
+87 MNEDDSETGPDD

-107 SADKAENG
+107 SADKAEN
-115 GKQKDSAD
+115 
-123 KAEDDEKQEDAPSV
+123 APSV
-137 STPSDMEDTAVPGGT
+137 STPSDMEDTTVPGGT

-203 AQVGEK
+203 AQVGEE
-209 SEVGGE
+209 SEAGK
-215 GEEKLLITGWT
+215 EEKLPIAGWS
-226 CSEYVQDEEGRWP
+226 CNEYVQDEEGCWP

-251 EAYELAEDADAL
+251 EAYELAEDVETL
-263 VVEVSVTGDQAALT
+263 VVEVSVTGDQAAMP
-277 AVSGTAV
+277 VVNPYAV
-284 LHVSFK
+284 LNVSFNPSEGSK
-290 AGKEAKDLYF
+290 SLYF
-300 DGNNFSSYNNDVMD
+300 DGKNFSSVNSDVMK
-314 LLKQNGIRV
+314 LLNDNGIKVKV
-323 TSSGKDRFQLIM
+323 TSSGEDRFQLIM
-335 TKASIQNLQLSQ
+335 TNATIQNLELSR
-347 GTWEIELNGSNV
+347 GTWEIVLNGSNE
-359 LEGKGKYV
+359 LEGKGKDFS
-367 AGCGLRINDNVSATI
+367 GCGLRINDYVSATI
-382 KAGTAPA
+382 KAEPESA
-389 SLTAHNYPT
+389 SLKVQNYPT
-398 TGSSDGSCGI
+398 KKTSKDTSSGI
-408 QVAGSLTIESGTIEA
+408 VVAGSLTIESGTIEA
-423 TAKAGSNSAPDSGA
+423 AAYAEQNSEPVSGA
-437 ILVGTTGTLNI
+437 IVVQSNGTLNI
-448 NGGSVTAAGTGKK
+448 NGGSVTATGTHKN
-461 GVYVRGNFQMTGG
+461 GVYVLNNFQMTGG
-474 SLTVTGSG
+474 SLKVTGSG
-482 EPGIENV
+482 KPGIENV
-489 GSFELSDGTIST
+489 GSFELSGGTIST
-501 KSNSGGIGFLQGR
+501 KSNSDGIGFLQGR
-514 GSATIKAKELNTDR
+514 GSVTIKAKELNTDR
-528 LYINGDGSFTVAKG
+528 LYITGDSSFTVASV
-542 GKVTSGSTTI
+542 GKVTSESTII
-552 NSGTLTNAGEF
+552 NSGTLINEGEF
-563 VSNGPFEKG
+563 VSNGPFVKNEKG
-572 KYGTFNNTG
+572 TFINKG

-592 AKQTPDEIK
+592 AKQTPDPITVYTAEI
-601 DYTKKISK
+601 SEN
-609 DYYKNMS
+609 YKENRS
-616 IDVPNLAAIQKPAN
+616 IDVKNLAAIQKPVK
-630 AGNLQYELVEDTGS
+630 AGNLQYELAEYTGS
-644 DKGAGTIDKETGRLK
+644 DKGEGTINEKTGQLT

-666 KIKVN
+666 KIEVN
-671 TQESGFYKEGEN
+671 TQESGLYKAGEN
-683 PVYITLTVNKAA
+683 PVCITLTVNKAK
-695 FPDSWNLTVTAASG
+695 FPDSWNLSVTATSDEYRGAQ
-709 IYNGSKGYPAATI
+709 GYPAAAI
-722 STTGIPDGA
+722 SASGIPKGA
-731 RYEYQLKNTNRTD
+731 GYEYQLKRTKNTD
-744 DLQEE
+744 DLQED

-766 FVFVRVTVD
+766 FVFVRVTVN
-775 NYESKIFCSDNQ
+775 NYESKVFCSDNR
-787 TDITKRRFL
+787 TSITERSFT
-796 DTKVTLEPQT
+796 DTKVTLEPEK
-806 VIYNGQSW
+806 VIYNGQSRD
-814 SPEIKV
+814 PEIKV
-820 VENWQGASGAEVDK
+820 VENWQGASGDEVNK
-834 ADYTIQ
+834 ADYTIK
-840 YWTYWTGTGNSEVT
+840 YWTYWTGTDNSIVT
-854 ERKDAGTYTVHLIGQ
+854 ERKDAGTYTVHLLGQ
-869 ENYTNESNGA
+869 GNYKNESNTA
-879 ILTIDKCKL
+879 IFTIDKCKL
-888 NARITGDSF
+888 NARITGDYF

-921 GIPDSQDVRA
+921 GTPDSQDVRA

-968 SASVKGS
+968 STSIKGS

-990 LTYNGTEQKPQIL
+990 LTYNGTEQKPQIH

-1049 MDNFNDAVK
+1049 MANFNDAVK
-1058 TVDVTVQQASSNS
+1058 TVNVTVQQAPSSS

-1084 DSSGKGSSGKGSS
+1084 GSSGKGSS
-1097 GKSSSGSSG
+1097 GSSS

-1174 FGADGYLSTGWL
+1174 FGAEGYLSTGWI

-1214 YYLNPSHDGS
+1214 YYLNSNHDGS

>member
-1 MKGIRRAAAMCLTMT
+1 
-16 LAVSTLFGNTAW
+16 
-28 ADMPQKTERKKCVH
+28 MPQKTERKKCVH

-70 VCTVESGCI
+70 ICTVESGCI
-79 RNTAVSSG
+79 RNTAASSG
-87 TNEDDSETGPDE
+87 MNEDDSETGPDD

-107 SADKAENG
+107 SADKEEN
-115 GKQKDSAD
+115 
-123 KAEDDEKQEDAPSV
+123 APSV
-137 STPSDMEDTAVPGGT
+137 STPSDMEDTTVPGGT

-174 DGKLELN
+174 DGKLELS

-195 EYLPEAII
+195 EYLPQAII
-203 AQVGEK
+203 AQVGEE
-209 SEVGGE
+209 SEAGK
-215 GEEKLLITGWT
+215 EEKLPITGWS
-226 CSEYVQDEEGRWP
+226 CNEYVQERRP

-251 EAYELAEDADAL
+251 EVYELAEDVEAL

-277 AVSGTAV
+277 VYDYNNVVLNVNFDEGKTCKGLAYDESG
-284 LHVSFK
+284 
-290 AGKEAKDLYF
+290 
-300 DGNNFSSYNNDVMD
+300 FSSLNDDVMN
-314 LLKQNGIRV
+314 LLNDRGIEV
-323 TSSGKDRFQLIM
+323 TNSGENSFRLIM
-335 TKASIQNLQLSQ
+335 TDATTIQNLELSR
-347 GTWEIELNGSNV
+347 GTWEIVLNGSNV
-359 LEGKGKYV
+359 LEGKGKGV
-367 AGCGLRINDNVSATI
+367 GGVGLKIKENVRATI
-382 KAGTAPA
+382 KEGTAPA
-389 SLTAHNYPT
+389 SLTAKNYPT
-398 TGSSDGSCGI
+398 TGTSSDGSSGI
-408 QVAGSLTIESGTIEA
+408 AVEGNLTIESGTIEA
-423 TAKAGSNSAPDSGA
+423 TADGGKNSASFSGG
-437 ILVGTTGTLNI
+437 IVVGTRGILNI
-448 NGGSVTAAGTGKK
+448 TGGAVTAAGTGKN
-461 GVYVRGNFQMTGG
+461 GVFVRGNFRMKGG
-474 SLTVTGSG
+474 SLTATGSG
-482 EPGIENV
+482 KPGIENE
-489 GSFELSDGTIST
+489 GTFELSGGTIST

-514 GSATIKAKELNTDR
+514 GSVTIKANELNTDR
-528 LYINGDGSFTVAKG
+528 LNITGNSSFTVARG
-542 GKVTSGSTTI
+542 GKVTSGSTII
-552 NSGTLTNAGEF
+552 NSGTLTNEGEF
-563 VSNGPFEKG
+563 VSNGPFVKEENG
-572 KYGTFNNTG
+572 RFINTG
-581 TISGS
+581 TISGN

-592 AKQTPDEIK
+592 VKQTPDKITGHK
-601 DYTKKISK
+601 TKISA
-609 DYYKNMS
+609 DYCNNMS
-616 IDVPNLAAIQKPAN
+616 INVQNLAAIQKPVN
-630 AGNLQYELVEDTGS
+630 AGDLQYELVKYTGS
-644 DKGAGTIDKETGRLK
+644 DKGEGTIDKKTGQLT

-666 KIKVN
+666 KIEVN
-671 TQESGFYKEGEN
+671 TQESGLYKAGEN
-683 PVYITLTVNKAA
+683 PVCITLTVNKAK
-695 FPDSWNLTVTAASG
+695 FPDSWNLSVTAARDEYRG
-709 IYNGSKGYPAATI
+709 AQGYPAAAI
-722 STTGIPDGA
+722 SASSIPSGA
-731 RYEYQLKNTNRTD
+731 KYEYQLKSTNSTG
-744 DLQEE
+744 DLQEDK
-749 QWKSECPKIVN
+749 WKSKCPKIVN

-775 NYESKIFCSDNQ
+775 NYESKVFCSDNR
-787 TDITKRRFL
+787 TSITKRKFT
-796 DTKVTLEPQT
+796 DTKVTLEPEN
-806 VIYNGQSW
+806 VIYNGQSRN
-814 SPEIKV
+814 PEIKV
-820 VENWQGASGAEVDK
+820 VENWQGASGDEVNK
-834 ADYTIQ
+834 ADYIIR
-840 YWTYWTGTGNSEVT
+840 YWTYWTGTDNREVT
-854 ERKDAGTYTVHLIGQ
+854 ERKNAGTYTVYLLGQ
-869 ENYTNESNGA
+869 ENYTNESKQA

-888 NARITGDSF
+888 NARITGNSF

-907 TEEQNLSVQLYSDS
+907 REEQNLSVQLYSDS
-921 GIPDSQDVRA
+921 GTPDSQDVRV

-945 HDIEAANITLAGD
+945 HNIEAANITLAGD

-968 SASVKGS
+968 STSIKGS
-975 IIARDFASMTVSADP
+975 IVARDFASMTVSADP
-990 LTYNGTEQKPQIL
+990 LTYNGTEQKPQIH

-1058 TVDVTVQQASSNS
+1058 TVNVTVQQAPSSS

-1078 KDSGGK
+1078 
-1084 DSSGKGSSGKGSS
+1084 GKGSS

-1174 FGADGYLSTGWL
+1174 FGAEGYLSTGWI

-1214 YYLNPSHDGS
+1214 YYLNSNQDGS
-1224 AGIMYSNRRTPD
+1224 AGIMYSKRRTPD

>member
-1 MKGIRRAAAMCLTMT
+1 MKSIRRAAAMCLTMT
-16 LAVSTLFGNTAW
+16 VAVSTLFGNTAW
-28 ADMPQKTERKKCVH
+28 ADMPQKTEKKKCVH

-79 RNTAVSSG
+79 RNTAASSG
-87 TNEDDSETGPDE
+87 TNEDDSETGPDD

-107 SADKAENG
+107 SADKAENA
-115 GKQKDSAD
+115 S
-123 KAEDDEKQEDAPSV
+123 SV
-137 STPSDMEDTAVPGGT
+137 STPSDMENTTIPGGT

-162 SWSWYDPEENLL
+162 SWSWYDLEENLL
-174 DGKLELN
+174 DGRLELS
-181 GVTEEAQPSFEEVT
+181 GVTEESQPSFEEVA
-195 EYLPEAII
+195 EYLPQAII
-203 AQVGEK
+203 AQVGEE
-209 SEVGGE
+209 SEVGG
-215 GEEKLLITGWT
+215 GEEEGKIPITGWN
-226 CSEYVQDEEGRWP
+226 CNEYVQDEEGRWP

-251 EAYELAEDADAL
+251 EAYELAEDVDAL
-263 VVEVSVTGDQAALT
+263 VVEVSVTGDQVEMPV
-277 AVSGTAV
+277 VSGTPV
-284 LHVSFK
+284 LHVSFNSGEDSK
-290 AGKEAKDLYF
+290 SLYF
-300 DGNNFSSYNNDVMD
+300 DDHNFSSVNNDVMD
-314 LLKQNGIRV
+314 LLNDHGIEV
-323 TSSGKDRFQLIM
+323 TSSGENSFQLRM
-335 TKASIQNLQLSQ
+335 TNATIQNLELSR
-347 GTWEIELNGSNV
+347 GTWEIVLNGRNV
-359 LEGKGKYV
+359 LEGKGKGFS
-367 AGCGLRINDNVSATI
+367 GCGLRINDWTSATI
-382 KAGTAPA
+382 KAEPESA
-389 SLTAHNYPT
+389 SLKVQNYPT
-398 TGSSDGSCGI
+398 KKTRDDTSSAI
-408 QVAGSLTIESGTIEA
+408 VVAGSLTIESGTIEA
-423 TAKAGSNSAPDSGA
+423 AADAEQNSDPVSGA
-437 ILVGTTGTLNI
+437 IVVQRKGALNI
-448 NGGSVTAAGTGKK
+448 NGGSVTAAGTHKN
-461 GVYVRGNFQMTGG
+461 GVYVLGNFQMSGG
-474 SLTVTGSG
+474 RLTVTGSG
-482 EPGIENV
+482 KPGIENV
-489 GSFELSDGTIST
+489 GDFNLSDGTISA
-501 KSNSGGIGFLQGR
+501 KSNSGGIGFLQRG
-514 GSATIKAKELNTDR
+514 GSATIQAKELNTDR
-528 LYINGDGSFTVAKG
+528 LYINGNSSFTVARR

-552 NSGTLTNAGEF
+552 NSGTLTNEGEF
-563 VSNGPFEKG
+563 VSNGPFVKEKD
-572 KYGTFNNTG
+572 GTFINTG

-592 AKQTPDEIK
+592 AKQTPDPITG
-601 DYTKKISK
+601 YTAKISEN
-609 DYYKNMS
+609 YKENMS
-616 IDVPNLAAIQKPAN
+616 IDVKNLAAIQKPVK
-630 AGNLQYELVEDTGS
+630 AGNLQYELTEYTGS
-644 DKGAGTIDKETGRLK
+644 DKGEGTIDKETGHLT

-671 TQESGFYKEGEN
+671 TQASGFYKAGEN
-683 PVYITLTVNKAA
+683 PVDITLTVNKAK

-709 IYNGSKGYPAATI
+709 EYRGAQGYPAAAI
-722 STTGIPDGA
+722 SASGIPKGA
-731 RYEYQLKNTNRTD
+731 GYEYQLKRTKSTD
-744 DLQEE
+744 DLHED
-749 QWKSECPKIVN
+749 QWKSKCPKIVN

-775 NYESKIFCSDNQ
+775 NYESKIFCSGNQ
-787 TDITKRRFL
+787 TNITKRSFT
-796 DTKVTLEPQT
+796 DTKVTLEPET
-806 VIYNGQSW
+806 VIYNGQSRN
-814 SPEIKV
+814 PEIKV
-820 VENWQGASGAEVDK
+820 VENWQGASGDEVDK
-834 ADYTIQ
+834 ADYTIKD
-840 YWTYWTGTGNSEVT
+840 WTYWTGTDNRIVK
-854 ERKDAGTYTVHLIGQ
+854 ERKNAGTYTVSLLGQ
-869 ENYTNESNGA
+869 GNYTNESNKA

-888 NARITGDSF
+888 NARITGNSF

-907 TEEQNLSVQLYSDS
+907 REEQNLSVQLYSDS
-921 GIPDSQDVRA
+921 GTPDSQDVRA

-945 HDIEAANITLAGD
+945 HNIEAANITLAGD

-968 SASVKGS
+968 STSIKGN
-975 IIARDFASMTVSADP
+975 IVARDFASMTVSADS
-990 LTYNGTEQKPQIL
+990 LTYNGTEQKPQIH

-1058 TVDVTVQQASSNS
+1058 TVNVTVQQAPSSS

-1084 DSSGKGSSGKGSS
+1084 DSGGKGSS
-1097 GKSSSGSSG
+1097 GKSSSVSSG

-1174 FGADGYLSTGWL
+1174 FGAEGYLSTGWI

-1214 YYLNPSHDGS
+1214 YYLNSNQDGS
-1224 AGIMYSNRRTPD
+1224 AGIMYSKRRTPD

>member
-1 MKGIRRAAAMCLTMT
+1 MKGIRRAAAVCLTMT

-28 ADMPQKTERKKCVH
+28 ADMPQKTEKKKCVH
-42 VHTEECYGEPDEE
+42 VHTEECYGEPDEA
-55 ATSSQIG
+55 ATSSQIE

-79 RNTAVSSG
+79 RNTASSSG
-87 TNEDDSETGPDE
+87 TNEDDSETGPDD

-107 SADKAENG
+107 SADKAEN
-115 GKQKDSAD
+115 
-123 KAEDDEKQEDAPSV
+123 APSV
-137 STPSDMEDTAVPGGT
+137 STPSDMEDTTVPGGT

-174 DGKLELN
+174 DGKLELS

-195 EYLPEAII
+195 EYLPQAII
-203 AQVGEK
+203 AQVGEE
-209 SEVGGE
+209 SEAGK
-215 GEEKLLITGWT
+215 EEKLPITGWS
-226 CSEYVQDEEGRWP
+226 CNEYVQDEEGRWP

-251 EAYELAEDADAL
+251 EAYELAEDAEAL
-263 VVEVSVTGDQAALT
+263 VVEVSVTGDQAAMPV
-277 AVSGTAV
+277 VSGTPV
-284 LHVSFK
+284 LHVSFNSGDEVK
-290 AGKEAKDLYF
+290 SLYF
-300 DGNNFSSYNNDVMD
+300 DGENFSSVYSDVMN
-314 LLKQNGIRV
+314 LLKARGITV
-323 TSSGKDRFQLIM
+323 TSLGESSFQLTM
-335 TKASIQNLQLSQ
+335 TNASIQYLELSQ
-347 GTWEIELNGSNV
+347 GTWEIVLNGSNE
-359 LEGKGKYV
+359 LKGKGKGV
-367 AGCGLRINDNVSATI
+367 GGCGLRINNWVSATI
-382 KAGTAPA
+382 EAGTAPA
-389 SLTAHNYPT
+389 SLKAKNSPT
-398 TGSSDGSCGI
+398 TGRSDPSSGI
-408 QVAGSLTIESGTIEA
+408 VVAGNLTIESGTIEA
-423 TAKAGSNSAPDSGA
+423 TAYAGNNSDPFSGG
-437 ILVGTTGTLNI
+437 IVVGSDGNLNI
-448 NGGSVTAAGTGKK
+448 NGGAVTAAGTGKN
-461 GVYVRGNFQMTGG
+461 GVLVRGNFQMTGG
-474 SLTVTGSG
+474 SLTATGSG
-482 EPGIENV
+482 KPGIENE

-501 KSNSGGIGFLQGR
+501 SSDSGGTGFVQR
-514 GSATIKAKELNTDR
+514 GKPAMIRAKLITDR
-528 LYINGDGSFTVAKG
+528 LCITGNSSFTVARG
-542 GKVTSGSTTI
+542 GKVTSGSTRI
-552 NSGTLTNAGEF
+552 DSGTLINAGEF

-572 KYGTFNNTG
+572 TYGTFNNTG

-592 AKQTPDEIK
+592 VKQIPDNITVYTAEISA
-601 DYTKKISK
+601 DYR
-609 DYYKNMS
+609 DNMS
-616 IDVPNLAAIQKPAN
+616 INVQNLAAIQKPVN
-630 AGNLQYELVEDTGS
+630 AGNLQYELVEDKGS
-644 DKGAGTIDKETGRLK
+644 DKGEGTIDKETGQLT

-671 TQESGFYKEGEN
+671 TQASGFYKAGEN

-695 FPDSWNLTVTAASG
+695 FPGDWNLTVTAASDEYRG
-709 IYNGSKGYPAATI
+709 AQGYPAAAI
-722 STTGIPDGA
+722 NASGIPSGA
-731 RYEYQLKNTNRTD
+731 RYEYQLKSTSSTD
-744 DLQEE
+744 DLQED

-775 NYESKIFCSDNQ
+775 NYKSKVFCSGNP
-787 TDITKRRFL
+787 TSIIKRRFA
-796 DTKVTLEPQT
+796 DTKVTLEPET

-820 VENWQGASGAEVDK
+820 VENWQGASGDEVDK
-834 ADYTIQ
+834 ADYIIQ
-840 YWTYWTGTGNSEVT
+840 DWTYWTGTDNSKVT
-854 ERKDAGTYTVHLIGQ
+854 ERKDAGIYTVYLLGQ
-869 ENYTNESNGA
+869 RNYTNESKQA

-888 NARITGDSF
+888 NARITGYSF

-907 TEEQNLSVQLYSDS
+907 TEEQNLFVQLYSDS
-921 GIPDSQDVRA
+921 GTPDSQDVRA

-945 HDIEAANITLAGD
+945 HNIEAANITLAGD

-968 SASVKGS
+968 STSIKGN
-975 IIARDFASMTVSADP
+975 IVARDFASMTVSADS
-990 LTYNGTEQKPQIL
+990 LTYNGTEQKPQIH

-1049 MDNFNDAVK
+1049 MANFNDAVK
-1058 TVDVTVQQASSNS
+1058 TVNVTVQQAPSSS

-1084 DSSGKGSSGKGSS
+1084 DSGGKGSSGT
-1097 GKSSSGSSG
+1097 SSSVSSG

-1174 FGADGYLSTGWL
+1174 FGAEGYLSTGWI

-1214 YYLNPSHDGS
+1214 YYLNSNQDGS
-1224 AGIMYSNRRTPD
+1224 AGIMYSKRRTPD

>member
-1 MKGIRRAAAMCLTMT
+1 MKGIRRAAAVCLTMT

-87 TNEDDSETGPDE
+87 TNEDDSETGPDD

-107 SADKAENG
+107 SADKAEN
-115 GKQKDSAD
+115 
-123 KAEDDEKQEDAPSV
+123 APSV
-137 STPSDMEDTAVPGGT
+137 STPSDMEDTTVPGGT

-174 DGKLELN
+174 DGKLELS

-203 AQVGEK
+203 AQVGE
-209 SEVGGE
+209 EGE
-215 GEEKLLITGWT
+215 AGKEEKLPITGWT
-226 CSEYVQDEEGRWP
+226 CNEYVQDEEGRWP

-251 EAYELAEDADAL
+251 EAYELAEDVDAL

-284 LHVSFK
+284 LNVNFESGKSFK
-290 AGKEAKDLYF
+290 SLYY
-300 DGNNFSSYNNDVMD
+300 DGENFSSVNNDVMD
-314 LLKQNGIRV
+314 LLNDCGIRV
-323 TSSGKDRFQLIM
+323 TSLGENSFRLIM
-335 TKASIQNLQLSQ
+335 TGASIQNLQLSQ
-347 GTWEIELNGSNV
+347 GTWEIVLNGSNV
-359 LEGKGKYV
+359 LEGKGKDV
-367 AGCGLRINDNVSATI
+367 SGCGLRINEHVSATI
-382 KAGTAPA
+382 KAGKAPA
-389 SLTAHNYPT
+389 SLTAKNSPT
-398 TGSSDGSCGI
+398 KGTSNDGSSGI
-408 QVAGSLTIESGTIEA
+408 AVAGNLTIESGTTIEA
-423 TAKAGSNSAPDSGA
+423 TADAAGKNSAPDSGA
-437 ILVGTTGTLNI
+437 IVVGSKGTLNI
-448 NGGSVTAAGTGKK
+448 NGGSVTAAGTGKN
-461 GVYVRGNFQMTGG
+461 GVHVRGGG
-474 SLTVTGSG
+474 EFRMAGGRLTVTGSG
-482 EPGIENV
+482 KPVIENV
-489 GSFELSDGTIST
+489 GNFNLSGGTIST
-501 KSNSGGIGFLQGR
+501 KSNSDGIGFLQSG
-514 GSATIKAKELNTDR
+514 GSATIQAQELITDR
-528 LYINGDGSFTVAKG
+528 LYINSSFTVASG
-542 GKVTSGSTTI
+542 GKVTSGSTI
-552 NSGTLTNAGEF
+552 IDSGTLTNEGEF
-563 VSNGPFEKG
+563 VSNGPFVKKEN
-572 KYGTFNNTG
+572 GTFINKG
-581 TISGS
+581 TISGN

-592 AKQTPDEIK
+592 AKQTPDPITVYTAEI
-601 DYTKKISK
+601 SEN
-609 DYYKNMS
+609 YKENMS
-616 IDVPNLAAIQKPAN
+616 IDVKNLAAIQKPVK
-630 AGNLQYELVEDTGS
+630 AGNLQYELAEYTGS
-644 DKGAGTIDKETGRLK
+644 DKGEGTIDKETGHLT

-671 TQESGFYKEGEN
+671 TQASGFYKAGEN
-683 PVYITLTVNKAA
+683 PVCITLTVNKAK
-695 FPDSWNLTVTAASG
+695 FPASWNLIVTATSG

-722 STTGIPDGA
+722 STTDIPDGA
-731 RYEYQLKNTNRTD
+731 RYEYQLKSTKSTD
-744 DLQEE
+744 DLRED

-760 VAESGQ
+760 VAESDQ
-766 FVFVRVTVD
+766 FVFVRVTVN
-775 NYESKIFCSDNQ
+775 NYESKVFCSDNR
-787 TDITKRRFL
+787 TSITKRRFA
-796 DTKVTLEPQT
+796 DTKVTLEPEN

-814 SPEIKV
+814 EPKIKV
-820 VENWQGASGAEVDK
+820 VENWQGASRDEVDK
-834 ADYTIQ
+834 ADYTIKD
-840 YWTYWTGTGNSEVT
+840 WTYWTGTDNMIVK
-854 ERKDAGTYTVHLIGQ
+854 ERKNAGTYTVSLLGQ
-869 ENYTNESNGA
+869 GNYTNESNKA

-888 NARITGDSF
+888 NARITGNSF

-907 TEEQNLSVQLYSDS
+907 REEQNLSVQLYSDS
-921 GIPDSQDVRA
+921 GTPDSQDVRA

-945 HDIEAANITLAGD
+945 HNIEAANITLAGD

-968 SASVKGS
+968 STSIKGN
-975 IIARDFASMTVSADP
+975 IVARDFASMTVSADP
-990 LTYNGTEQKPQIL
+990 LTYNGTEQKPQIH

-1049 MDNFNDAVK
+1049 MANFNDAVK
-1058 TVDVTVQQASSNS
+1058 TVNVTVQKVSSSS

-1078 KDSGGK
+1078 KGSG
-1084 DSSGKGSSGKGSS
+1084 GKGSS
-1097 GKSSSGSSG
+1097 GKSSSVSSG

-1174 FGADGYLSTGWL
+1174 FGAEGYLSTGWI

-1214 YYLNPSHDGS
+1214 YYLNSNQDGS
-1224 AGIMYSNRRTPD
+1224 AGIMYSKRRTPD

>member
-1 MKGIRRAAAMCLTMT
+1 MKGIRRAAAVCLTMT

-28 ADMPQKTERKKCVH
+28 ADMPQKTEKKKCVH
-42 VHTEECYGEPDEE
+42 VHTEECYGEPDEA
-55 ATSSQIG
+55 ATSSQIE

-79 RNTAVSSG
+79 RNTASSSG
-87 TNEDDSETGPDE
+87 TNEDDSETGPDD

-107 SADKAENG
+107 SADKAEN
-115 GKQKDSAD
+115 
-123 KAEDDEKQEDAPSV
+123 APSV
-137 STPSDMEDTAVPGGT
+137 STPSDMEDTTVPGGT

-174 DGKLELN
+174 DGKLELS

-195 EYLPEAII
+195 EYLPQAII
-203 AQVGEK
+203 AQVGEE
-209 SEVGGE
+209 SEAGK
-215 GEEKLLITGWT
+215 EEKLPITGWS
-226 CSEYVQDEEGRWP
+226 CNEYVQDEEGRWP

-251 EAYELAEDADAL
+251 EAYELAEDAEAL
-263 VVEVSVTGDQAALT
+263 VVEVSVTGDQAAMPV
-277 AVSGTAV
+277 VSGTPV
-284 LHVSFK
+284 LHVSFNSGDEVK
-290 AGKEAKDLYF
+290 SLYF
-300 DGNNFSSYNNDVMD
+300 DGENFSSVYSDVMN
-314 LLKQNGIRV
+314 LLKARGITV
-323 TSSGKDRFQLIM
+323 TSLGESSFQLTM
-335 TKASIQNLQLSQ
+335 TNASIQYLELSQ
-347 GTWEIELNGSNV
+347 GTWEIVLNGSNE
-359 LEGKGKYV
+359 LKGKGKGV
-367 AGCGLRINDNVSATI
+367 GGCGLRINNWVSATI
-382 KAGTAPA
+382 EAGTAPA
-389 SLTAHNYPT
+389 SLKAKNSPT
-398 TGSSDGSCGI
+398 TGRSDPSSGI
-408 QVAGSLTIESGTIEA
+408 VVAGNLTIESGTIEA
-423 TAKAGSNSAPDSGA
+423 TAYAGNNSDPFSGG
-437 ILVGTTGTLNI
+437 IVVGSDGNLNI
-448 NGGSVTAAGTGKK
+448 NGGAVTAAGTGKN
-461 GVYVRGNFQMTGG
+461 GVLVRGNFQMTGG
-474 SLTVTGSG
+474 SLTATGSG
-482 EPGIENV
+482 KPGIENE

-501 KSNSGGIGFLQGR
+501 SSDSGGTGFVQR
-514 GSATIKAKELNTDR
+514 GKPAMIRAKLITDR
-528 LYINGDGSFTVAKG
+528 LCITGNSSFTVARG
-542 GKVTSGSTTI
+542 GKVTSGSTRI
-552 NSGTLTNAGEF
+552 DSGTLINAGEF

-572 KYGTFNNTG
+572 TYGTFNNTG

-592 AKQTPDEIK
+592 VKQIPDNITVYTAEISA
-601 DYTKKISK
+601 DYR
-609 DYYKNMS
+609 DNMS
-616 IDVPNLAAIQKPAN
+616 INVQNLAAIQKPVN

-644 DKGAGTIDKETGRLK
+644 DKGEGTIDKETGQLT

-671 TQESGFYKEGEN
+671 TQASGFYKAGEN

-695 FPDSWNLTVTAASG
+695 FPGDWNLTVTAASDEYRG
-709 IYNGSKGYPAATI
+709 AQGYPAAAI
-722 STTGIPDGA
+722 NASGIPSGA
-731 RYEYQLKNTNRTD
+731 RYEYQLKSTSSTD
-744 DLQEE
+744 DLQED

-775 NYESKIFCSDNQ
+775 NYKSKVFCSGNP
-787 TDITKRRFL
+787 TSIIKRRFA
-796 DTKVTLEPQT
+796 DTKVTLEPET

-820 VENWQGASGAEVDK
+820 VENWQGASGDEVDK
-834 ADYTIQ
+834 ADYIIQ
-840 YWTYWTGTGNSEVT
+840 DWTYWTGTDNSKVT
-854 ERKDAGTYTVHLIGQ
+854 ERKDAGIYTVYLLGQ
-869 ENYTNESNGA
+869 RNYTNESKQA

-888 NARITGDSF
+888 NARITGYSF

-907 TEEQNLSVQLYSDS
+907 TEEQNLFVQLYSDS
-921 GIPDSQDVRA
+921 GTPDSQDVRA

-945 HDIEAANITLAGD
+945 HNIEAANITLAGD

-968 SASVKGS
+968 STSIKGN
-975 IIARDFASMTVSADP
+975 IVARDFASMTVSADS
-990 LTYNGTEQKPQIL
+990 LTYNGTEQKPQIH

-1049 MDNFNDAVK
+1049 MANFNDAVK
-1058 TVDVTVQQASSNS
+1058 TVNVTVQQAPSSS

-1084 DSSGKGSSGKGSS
+1084 DSGGKGSSGT
-1097 GKSSSGSSG
+1097 SSSVSSG

-1174 FGADGYLSTGWL
+1174 FGAEGYLSTGWI
-1186 YDTLYQGWFYM
+1186 YDTLY
-1197 DENQGM
+1197 
-1203 LTGWQFINGKW
+1203 
-1214 YYLNPSHDGS
+1214 
-1224 AGIMYSNRRTPD
+1224 
-1236 GWYVKEDGSWD
+1236 
-1247 EEAGR
+1247 

>member
-28 ADMPQKTERKKCVH
+28 ADMPQKTEKKKCVH

-70 VCTVESGCI
+70 ICTVESGCI

-87 TNEDDSETGPDE
+87 TNEDDSETGPDD
-99 EETNDQKD
+99 EETNDQK
-107 SADKAENG
+107 N
-115 GKQKDSAD
+115 SAD

-137 STPSDMEDTAVPGGT
+137 STPSDMEDTTVPGGT

-174 DGKLELN
+174 DGKLELS

-195 EYLPEAII
+195 EYLPQAII
-203 AQVGEK
+203 AQVGEE
-209 SEVGGE
+209 SEAGK
-215 GEEKLLITGWT
+215 EEKLPITGWS
-226 CSEYVQDEEGRWP
+226 CNEYVQDEEGCWP

-251 EAYELAEDADAL
+251 EAYELAEDVDAL

-277 AVSGTAV
+277 AYDPNNVV
-284 LHVSFK
+284 LSVNFEEGESFK
-290 AGKEAKDLYF
+290 NLAYNESG
-300 DGNNFSSYNNDVMD
+300 FSSLRNDVMN
-314 LLKQNGIRV
+314 LLKQHGITV
-323 TSSGKDRFQLIM
+323 TSSGENRFQLIM
-335 TKASIQNLQLSQ
+335 TNASIQNLELSR
-347 GTWEIELNGSNV
+347 GTWEIVLNESNV
-359 LEGKGKYV
+359 LKGKGTQV
-367 AGCGLRINDNVSATI
+367 GGVGLKIKENVSATI

-398 TGSSDGSCGI
+398 TGTSNDGSSGI
-408 QVAGSLTIESGTIEA
+408 AVEGNLTIESGTIEA
-423 TAKAGSNSAPDSGA
+423 TADAGKNSAPFSGG
-437 ILVGTTGTLNI
+437 IVVGREGILNI
-448 NGGSVTAAGTGKK
+448 NGGAVTAAGTGKN
-461 GVYVRGNFQMTGG
+461 GVFVRGNFRMKGG
-474 SLTVTGSG
+474 SLTATGSRK
-482 EPGIENV
+482 PGIENE
-489 GSFELSDGTIST
+489 GTFELSGGTIST
-501 KSNSGGIGFLQGR
+501 SADNGGTGFVQR
-514 GSATIKAKELNTDR
+514 GKPAMIKANELNTDR
-528 LYINGDGSFTVAKG
+528 LNITGNSSFTVARG
-542 GKVTSGSTTI
+542 GKVTSGSTII
-552 NSGTLTNAGEF
+552 NSGTLTNEGEF
-563 VSNGPFEKG
+563 VSNGPFVKEKD
-572 KYGTFNNTG
+572 GTFINKG
-581 TISGS
+581 TISGN

-592 AKQTPDEIK
+592 LKQKPGNITVNQAEISAGYR
-601 DYTKKISK
+601 D
-609 DYYKNMS
+609 NML
-616 IDVPNLAAIQKPAN
+616 IDVPSLAGIHKPVN
-630 AGNLQYELVEDTGS
+630 AGNLQYELAEYTGS
-644 DKGAGTIDKETGRLK
+644 DKGEGTINEETGQLTVK
-659 VTKAGVF
+659 KAGVF

-671 TQESGFYKEGEN
+671 TQASGLYEAGKN

-695 FPDSWNLTVTAASG
+695 FPDHWNLIVTATSD
-709 IYNGSKGYPAATI
+709 IYNGSKGYPAAAI
-722 STTGIPDGA
+722 SASGIPKGA
-731 RYEYQLKNTNRTD
+731 GYEYQLKRTKNTD
-744 DLQEE
+744 DLQED

-760 VAESGQ
+760 VAESEQ

-775 NYESKIFCSDNQ
+775 NYESKVFCSDNR
-787 TDITKRRFL
+787 TSITERSFT
-796 DTKVTLEPQT
+796 DTKVTLEPET
-806 VIYNGQSW
+806 VIYNGQSRN
-814 SPEIKV
+814 PEIKV
-820 VENWQGASGAEVDK
+820 VENWQGTSGDEVNK
-834 ADYTIQ
+834 ADYTIK
-840 YWTYWTGTGNSEVT
+840 YWTYWTGTDNSIVR
-854 ERKDAGTYTVHLIGQ
+854 ERKDAGTYTVHLLGQ
-869 ENYTNESNGA
+869 GNYKNESNTA
-879 ILTIDKCKL
+879 IFTIDKCKL
-888 NARITGDSF
+888 NARITGYSF

-921 GIPDSQDVRA
+921 GTPDSQDVRA

-968 SASVKGS
+968 STSIKGN
-975 IIARDFASMTVSADP
+975 IVARDFASMTVSADP
-990 LTYNGTEQKPQIL
+990 LTYNGTEQKPQIQ
-1003 ASVETGLSNVSPD
+1003 ASVETGLSNMSPD

-1049 MDNFNDAVK
+1049 MANFNDAVK
-1058 TVDVTVQQASSNS
+1058 TVNVTVQQAPSSS

-1078 KDSGGK
+1078 
-1084 DSSGKGSSGKGSS
+1084 GKGSS

-1174 FGADGYLSTGWL
+1174 FGAEGYLSTGWI

-1214 YYLNPSHDGS
+1214 YYLNSNQDGS
-1224 AGIMYSNRRTPD
+1224 AGIMYSKRRTPD

>member
-1 MKGIRRAAAMCLTMT
+1 MKGIRRAAAVCLTMT

-28 ADMPQKTERKKCVH
+28 ADMPQKTEKKKCVH

-79 RNTAVSSG
+79 RNTAASSG
-87 TNEDDSETGPDE
+87 MNEDDSETGPDD

-107 SADKAENG
+107 SADKAEN
-115 GKQKDSAD
+115 
-123 KAEDDEKQEDAPSV
+123 APSV
-137 STPSDMEDTAVPGGT
+137 STPSDMEDTTVPGGT

-174 DGKLELN
+174 DGKLELS

-203 AQVGEK
+203 AQVGEE
-209 SEVGGE
+209 SEAGK
-215 GEEKLLITGWT
+215 EEKLPITGWS
-226 CSEYVQDEEGRWP
+226 CNEYVQDEEGRWP

-251 EAYELAEDADAL
+251 EAYELAEDVDAL

-284 LHVSFK
+284 LNVNFESGKSFK
-290 AGKEAKDLYF
+290 SLYY
-300 DGNNFSSYNNDVMD
+300 DGENFSSVNNDVMD
-314 LLKQNGIRV
+314 LLNDCGIRV
-323 TSSGKDRFQLIM
+323 TSLGENSFRLIM
-335 TKASIQNLQLSQ
+335 TGASIQNLQLSQ
-347 GTWEIELNGSNV
+347 GTWEIVLNGSNV
-359 LEGKGKYV
+359 LEGKGKDV
-367 AGCGLRINDNVSATI
+367 SGCGLRINEHVSATI
-382 KAGTAPA
+382 KAGKAPA
-389 SLTAHNYPT
+389 SLTAKNSPT
-398 TGSSDGSCGI
+398 KGTSNDGSSGI
-408 QVAGSLTIESGTIEA
+408 AVAGNLTIESGTTIEA
-423 TAKAGSNSAPDSGA
+423 TADAAGKNSAPDSGA
-437 ILVGTTGTLNI
+437 IVVGSKGTLNI
-448 NGGSVTAAGTGKK
+448 NGGSVTAAGTGKN
-461 GVYVRGNFQMTGG
+461 GVHVRGGG
-474 SLTVTGSG
+474 EFRMAGGRLTVTGSG
-482 EPGIENV
+482 KPGIENE
-489 GSFELSDGTIST
+489 GNFKLSGGTIST
-501 KSNSGGIGFLQGR
+501 KSNSDGIGFLQRG
-514 GSATIKAKELNTDR
+514 GSATIQARELNTDR
-528 LYINGDGSFTVAKG
+528 LNITGNSSFTVARG
-542 GKVTSGSTTI
+542 GKVTSGSTII
-552 NSGTLTNAGEF
+552 NSGTLTNEGEF
-563 VSNGPFEKG
+563 VSNGPFVKEENG
-572 KYGTFNNTG
+572 RFINTG
-581 TISGS
+581 TISGN

-592 AKQTPDEIK
+592 VKQTPDKITGHK
-601 DYTKKISK
+601 TKISA
-609 DYYKNMS
+609 DYCNNMS
-616 IDVPNLAAIQKPAN
+616 INVQNLAAIQKPVN
-630 AGNLQYELVEDTGS
+630 AGDLQYELVKYTGS
-644 DKGAGTIDKETGRLK
+644 DKGEGTIDKKTGQLT

-671 TQESGFYKEGEN
+671 TQASGFYKAGEN
-683 PVYITLTVNKAA
+683 PVDITLTVNKAA
-695 FPDSWNLTVTAASG
+695 FPDHWNLTVTAASG
-709 IYNGSKGYPAATI
+709 EYMGAQGYLAATI
-722 STTGIPDGA
+722 SPIGIPDGA
-731 RYEYQLKNTNRTD
+731 RYEYQLKSTKSTD
-744 DLQEE
+744 DLQED

-760 VAESGQ
+760 VAESDQ
-766 FVFVRVTVD
+766 YVFVRVTVN
-775 NYESKIFCSDNQ
+775 NYESKVFCSDNR
-787 TDITKRRFL
+787 TSITERRFA
-796 DTKVTLEPQT
+796 DTKVTLEPEN

-814 SPEIKV
+814 NPEIKV
-820 VENWQGASGAEVDK
+820 VENWQGASEDEVNK
-834 ADYTIQ
+834 ADYTIK
-840 YWTYWTGTGNSEVT
+840 YWTYWTGTDNSIVT
-854 ERKDAGTYTVHLIGQ
+854 ERKDAGTYTVYLMGLG
-869 ENYTNESNGA
+869 NYTDELNTA
-879 ILTIDKCKL
+879 IFTIDKCKL
-888 NARITGDSF
+888 NARITGGSF

-907 TEEQNLSVQLYSDS
+907 REEQNLSVQLYSDS
-921 GIPDSQDVRA
+921 GTPDSQDVRA

-968 SASVKGS
+968 STSIKGN
-975 IIARDFASMTVSADP
+975 IVARDFASMTVSADP
-990 LTYNGTEQKPQIL
+990 LTYNGTEQKPQIH

-1049 MDNFNDAVK
+1049 MANFNDAVK
-1058 TVDVTVQQASSNS
+1058 TVNVTVQQAPSSS

-1078 KDSGGK
+1078 
-1084 DSSGKGSSGKGSS
+1084 GKGSS

-1174 FGADGYLSTGWL
+1174 FGAEGYLSTGWI

-1214 YYLNPSHDGS
+1214 YYLNPNQDGS
-1224 AGIMYSNRRTPD
+1224 AGIMYSKRRTPD